1 MVDIPAG
8 YAHLTHVLD
17 GPGPEARSVT
27 LGVRNDTGVDTV
39 TSVGSVVS
47 NAVSLTW
54 PSGVTG
60 IMASIS
66 NTYTL
71 TKVNVLYRDAALD
84 LFSLDLPFALGGGTT
99 DPPASPNWSFLVQKL
114 TAKAGKRHRG
124 RMYMPGIGETS
135 VDNEGQISQILA
147 DAQADRWNDYR
158 DALAVNPT
166 VPGADC
172 PPVILHSTP
181 VGIGGLPTEI
191 TAFAVPRLGATQ
203 RRRLR

>member
-39 TSVGSVVS
+39 ESVGTVVT
-47 NAVSLTW
+47 NAVTLTW
-54 PSGVTG
+54 PSAVPGV
-60 IMASIS
+60 MASIS
-66 NTYTL
+66 NQYTL

-124 RMYMPGIGETS
+124 RMYMPGIGETA
-135 VDNEGQISQILA
+135 VDAEGQMTQLLA
-147 DAQADRWNDYR
+147 DAQADRWNAYR
-158 DALAVNPT
+158 AELTTNTT
-166 VPGADC
+166 VPGADT
-172 PPVILHSTP
+172 PPVILHSVP
-181 VGIGGLPTEI
+181 VGIGGLPTPI
-191 TAFAVPRLGATQ
+191 TAFSVPRLGATQ